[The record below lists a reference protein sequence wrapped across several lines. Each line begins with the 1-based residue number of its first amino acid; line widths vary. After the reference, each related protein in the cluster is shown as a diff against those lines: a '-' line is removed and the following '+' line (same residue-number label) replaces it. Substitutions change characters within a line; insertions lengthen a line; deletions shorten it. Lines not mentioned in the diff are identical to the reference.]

1 MRYRN
6 ACEELTIRAKEQAE
20 RCQLDRVEALVQQA
34 AEAGRRM
41 KAYMQE
47 LQQGIAVGLAEL
59 EKFESKWD
67 CVFVL
72 VMVVAVL
79 LYCSCCY

>member
-41 KAYMQE
+41 KACMQE

-59 EKFESKWD
+59 EKFESKWR
-67 CVFVL
+67 L
-72 VMVVAVL
+72 
-79 LYCSCCY
+79 CSCLLWWLPCV

>member
-1 MRYRN
+1 MYYRN

-41 KAYMQE
+41 KGYMQE

-59 EKFESKWD
+59 EKFESKWIA
-67 CVFVL
+67 CL
-72 VMVVAVL
+72 CLSRWL
-79 LYCSCCY
+79 LCCCSA